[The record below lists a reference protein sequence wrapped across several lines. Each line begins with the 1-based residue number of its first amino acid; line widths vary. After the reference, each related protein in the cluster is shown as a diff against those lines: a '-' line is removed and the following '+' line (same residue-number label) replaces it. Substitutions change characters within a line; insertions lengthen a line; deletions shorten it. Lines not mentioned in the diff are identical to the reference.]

1 MNEGLVLIPLVNTDV
16 AKLSQMLNPARL
28 QALETWQKENQVTLS
43 QVNGQRK
50 YGGPPDGE
58 EPPEA

>member
-1 MNEGLVLIPLVNTDV
+1 MFLNGV
-16 AKLSQMLNPARL
+16 QMLNPARL
-28 QALETWQKENQVTLS
+28 QALETWQRVNQVTLS

-58 EPPEA
+58 DPQSFCLH